1 MRAALLEILQLRGTL
16 VLQPKH
22 RRLRKK
28 KFAVNNH
35 LFRNI
40 TIVRGLQT
48 PAVIEWA
55 PKCTVIF
62 LHWKEQQSC
71 AFQSMDGFDKRLL
84 LPHFTFFARVQ
95 NSTLISF
102 RCRFSLSAF
111 QQLDV
116 LEAAFL
122 ALGKAILLKY
132 RGLGCVQLVHW
143 PFWREKFRGWFL
155 F

>member
-48 PAVIEWA
+48 PAVIE
-55 PKCTVIF
+55 
-62 LHWKEQQSC
+62 
-71 AFQSMDGFDKRLL
+71 
-84 LPHFTFFARVQ
+84 
-95 NSTLISF
+95 
-102 RCRFSLSAF
+102 
-111 QQLDV
+111 
-116 LEAAFL
+116 
-122 ALGKAILLKY
+122 
-132 RGLGCVQLVHW
+132 
-143 PFWREKFRGWFL
+143 
-155 F
+155 